1 MYSDTDP
8 FIPTDSQIYHY
19 LIQFHTGKVRPIK
32 AKDLAVKFN
41 ITLRDV
47 NEEIRQL
54 RKAGVLVGSMKGKD
68 SGYYIPAN
76 LEESQQYISA
86 FKSELFDML
95 DTLNRQ
101 KRAQKTFA
109 DSFRYAD
116 LFHLKPDKTTG
127 QLTFV

>member
-1 MYSDTDP
+1 MAEGTFTPSN
-8 FIPTDSQIYHY
+8 SSIYHY
-19 LIQFHTGKVRPIK
+19 LCQFHTGKARPIK
-32 AKDLAVKFN
+32 AKDLAVRFS

-54 RKAGVLVGSMKGKD
+54 RKAGILVGSMKGKG

-76 LEESQQYISA
+76 IEEAKEYISA

-101 KRAQKTFA
+101 KRAQRTFV
-109 DSFRYAD
+109 DSYKYND
-116 LFHLKPDKTTG
+116 LFNFKPESTG
-127 QLTFV
+127 QLVFT

>member
-1 MYSDTDP
+1 MYNEMDQ
-8 FIPTDSQIYHY
+8 FIPTDSQIFHY
-19 LIQFHTGKVRPIK
+19 LTQFHTGKVRPIK

-47 NEEIRQL
+47 NGEVRQL

-76 LEESQQYISA
+76 AEEAREYISA

-101 KRAQKTFA
+101 KRAQKTFV
-109 DSFRYAD
+109 DSFRYKD
-116 LFHLKPDKTTG
+116 LFGLKPDKTTG